1 MVHEKRIKF
10 AIQKTR
16 KEKKYN
22 ARKLL
27 QIFYLFN
34 ISRTTFTCA
43 CKPAV
48 KQQYLNKNLFRR
60 LNDKSKKEKCYDTE
74 DRKKR

>member
-1 MVHEKRIKF
+1 MTEWYTKKNKICHTENPEGEKIQC
-10 AIQKTR
+10 QKTITDF
-16 KEKKYN
+16 
-22 ARKLL
+22 LS
-27 QIFYLFN
+27 I
-34 ISRTTFTCA
+34 ICA